1 MTTSSR
7 TNWGKGKR
15 EVERIRVRAFGEVFV
30 AFDKRVNDI
39 VAIKQVNVRR
49 GDEVIA
55 SESKLLKE
63 CQSRYI
69 VRYYDVLQREGKL
82 WVCCCLI
89 E

>member
-69 VRYYDVLQREGKL
+69 VRCYDVLRREGKL
-82 WVCCCLI
+82 WVSMV
-89 E
+89 

>member
-1 MTTSSR
+1 MTTSSG
-7 TNWGKGKR
+7 TNWETGRR
-15 EVERIRVRAFGEVFV
+15 EMERIRVRAFGEVFV

-55 SESKLLKE
+55 SELKLLKE

-69 VRYYDVLQREGKL
+69 VRYYDVLQREGAL
-82 WVCCCLI
+82 WVCCC
-89 E
+89 

>member
-1 MTTSSR
+1 M
-7 TNWGKGKR
+7 
-15 EVERIRVRAFGEVFV
+15 FV

-69 VRYYDVLQREGKL
+69 VRYYDVMRMESEL
-82 WVCCCLI
+82 WVCC
-89 E
+89 